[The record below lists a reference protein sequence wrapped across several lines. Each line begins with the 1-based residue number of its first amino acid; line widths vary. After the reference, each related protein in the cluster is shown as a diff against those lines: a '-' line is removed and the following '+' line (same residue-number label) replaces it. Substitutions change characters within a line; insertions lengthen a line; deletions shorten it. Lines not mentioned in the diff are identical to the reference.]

1 MPDLAT
7 QGEARPSET
16 IVLPARGRP
25 IDRRKSLM
33 VGAVCWLGFLAI
45 AVMVETGQTSAL
57 DKFGLLFWRGGAEL
71 APRGPQMLLEAVRDI
86 TALGGVLLRNLF
98 GLAAIAA
105 LLFLRLRREAVLFAA
120 TVMLGW
126 IVNSG
131 VKLLVG
137 RARPEIVP
145 HLTEAGGA
153 SFPSGHSFNSA
164 VVYVAMA
171 IAFAT
176 LSARES
182 VRMTVLGG
190 ALVGSL
196 VIAWS
201 RVWLGVHFPSDVLAG
216 WLGGVGWAFVASVLF
231 YKSAQAA
238 ADSPRAE
245 QLDPTRPHGTT
256 PGAP

>member
-1 MPDLAT
+1 MSDLAT
-7 QGEARPSET
+7 HGETRPSET

-25 IDRRKSLM
+25 IDHRKALI
-33 VGAVCWLGFLAI
+33 VGAACWLGFAVIAI
-45 AVMVETGQTSAL
+45 MVETGQTSAL
-57 DKFGLLFWRGGAEL
+57 DRFGLLFWRGGAEL
-71 APRGPQMLLEAVRDI
+71 APRGPEILLEGVRDI

-131 VKLLVG
+131 VKLLFG

-171 IAFAT
+171 IAFAA
-176 LSARES
+176 LSARQS
-182 VRMTVLGG
+182 VRMTIIGV
-190 ALVGSL
+190 ALAGSL
-196 VIAWS
+196 VVAWS
-201 RVWLGVHFPSDVLAG
+201 RVWLGVHFPSDVMAG
-216 WLGGVGWAFVASVLF
+216 WLGGVGWAFVAAVLI
-231 YKSAQAA
+231 YRPAKAA
-238 ADSPRAE
+238 ADSQTAE
-245 QLDPTRPHGTT
+245 QLDPTRPHATEPGT
-256 PGAP
+256 P